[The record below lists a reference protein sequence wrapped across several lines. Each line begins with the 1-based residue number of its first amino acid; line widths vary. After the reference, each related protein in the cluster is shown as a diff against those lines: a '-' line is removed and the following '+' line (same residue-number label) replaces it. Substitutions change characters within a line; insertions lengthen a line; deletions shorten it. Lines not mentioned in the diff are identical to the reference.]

1 MRFKLLIPFLL
12 LLAAC
17 TTNKPM
23 TEEQKAAVKEEGS
36 VAVKEFFDAMSTMK
50 LDKFK
55 DLMENND
62 DFSFTIVSGDI
73 LSFDSMME
81 LASQYAPYVESQ
93 TFDTKYEKYV
103 IVSPTCFVY
112 TWHGRNGAK
121 MKTGEEIMLEDYFA
135 TYCFRK
141 HEEGWKL
148 FIGHESEKTP
158 MPIDTTAVQ

>member
-1 MRFKLLIPFLL
+1 MKVKLLVPLL
-12 LLAAC
+12 LLMVAC
-17 TTNKPM
+17 TPNKPM
-23 TEEQKAAVKEEGS
+23 TDEQKAAVKEEGS
-36 VAVKEFFDAMSTMK
+36 AVVKEFFDAMSTMNLEK
-50 LDKFK
+50 IK

-73 LSFDSMME
+73 LSFDGMME
-81 LASQYAPYVESQ
+81 IASQYEPYVESQ

-103 IVSPTCFVY
+103 IVSPSCFVY

-121 MKTGEEIMLEDYFA
+121 MKTGEEVMLEDYFA

-141 HEEGWKL
+141 HEDGWKL
-148 FIGHESEKTP
+148 FIGHESEKIP

>member
-1 MRFKLLIPFLL
+1 MV
-12 LLAAC
+12 AC
-17 TTNKPM
+17 TPNKPM
-23 TEEQKAAVKEEGS
+23 TDEQKAAVKEEGS
-36 VAVKEFFDAMSTMK
+36 VAVKEFFDAMCT
-50 LDKFK
+50 LDIDKIK
-55 DLMENND
+55 DLMENSD
-62 DFSFTIVSGDI
+62 DYSFTIVSGDI
-73 LSFDSMME
+73 LSFDGMIE
-81 LASQYAPYVESQ
+81 IASQYTPYLESQ

-148 FIGHESEKTP
+148 FIGHESEKIP